1 MIKWFG
7 FMLIVGMTFAAAPT
21 FPSLTEFL
29 LPGSIILVLVLINGF
44 FVAAEFAIIGVRP
57 SRMEQMADEGNSR
70 ALSVQKILASP
81 RAQDQY
87 IATAQL
93 GITIASLGL
102 GYYGEPTVAHL
113 VEPFLAVLLGVEP
126 DAAIVHTISYVL
138 ILSVLTYLHVVVGEM
153 VPKSLALAAADRVVL
168 GIYPAMMLAETVLR
182 LPVRILNGIGR
193 GLLKLLRVPPA
204 EGHARLYLPEEI
216 EQIVNEST
224 ESGLL
229 NEGEQE
235 IISNILDFGER
246 VVSQVMTPRPKVQA
260 IPYSLSR
267 KELLNLIIQSP
278 HTRFPVYE
286 NDVDHIIGIL
296 HMKDLVRQQ
305 VQMKGTLDIRLI
317 LRAAPAVPQDM
328 LVEKLLARFKK
339 QRLHMAV
346 VLDEFGGMAGV
357 VTLEDL
363 VEEIVGEVRDEFDVE
378 KEPLIELEPGIL
390 EVTGSYLVDD
400 LQEYIFLGE
409 VDDLPDVDTVGGLI
423 ITWLARPPQIGDI
436 VTHQGIIK
444 FTVLDVS
451 GLAVARVKI
460 EFPTTETDEHPP
472 EQNPR
477 HH

>member
-7 FMLIVGMTFAAAPT
+7 LMAIVGLTFAAAPE
-21 FPSLTEFL
+21 FPAFSDFI
-29 LPGSIILVLVLINGF
+29 LPMIIILIFVLINGF

-57 SRMEQMADEGNSR
+57 SRVEQMADEGNSR
-70 ALSVQKILASP
+70 AKGVQTILDSP
-81 RAQDQY
+81 ALQDRY

-102 GYYGEPTVAHL
+102 GYYGEPAIAHL
-113 VEPFLAVLLGVEP
+113 IEPYLAVIMGVEP
-126 DAAIVHTISYVL
+126 SATILHTVSYIL
-138 ILSVLTYLHVVVGEM
+138 ILSLLTYLHVVVGEM

-168 GIYPAMMLAETVLR
+168 TIYPAMMVAETALK
-182 LPVRILNGIGR
+182 LPVRLLNNIGILI
-193 GLLKLLRVPPA
+193 LKLLRVPPA
-204 EGHARLYLPEEI
+204 TGHARLYLPEEI

-235 IISNILDFGER
+235 IISNIFDFGDR
-246 VVSQVMTPRPKVQA
+246 VVSQVMTPRPKVEA
-260 IPYSLSR
+260 IPYNISR
-267 KELLNLIIQSP
+267 KELIQRVIQGS

-286 NDVDHIIGIL
+286 NDLDHIIGIL

-317 LRAAPAVPQDM
+317 LRPAPAVPQDM
-328 LVEKLLARFKK
+328 LVEQLLARFKK

-378 KEPLIELEPGIL
+378 TEPVIELAPGVL
-390 EVTGSYLVDD
+390 EVTGAFLVED
-400 LQEYIFLGE
+400 LQEYVFLGE
-409 VDDLPDVDTVGGLI
+409 EDDLPDVDTVGGLI
-423 ITWLARPPQIGDI
+423 VTWLGRPPQVGDV
-436 VTHQGIIK
+436 VTHQNFIK

-451 GLAVARVKI
+451 GLAVARAKI
-460 EFPTTETDEHPP
+460 EFPTPERPATD
-472 EQNPR
+472 
-477 HH
+477 

>member
-1 MIKWFG
+1 MINWLGLFFLSG
-7 FMLIVGMTFAAAPT
+7 VLVAAAGE
-21 FPSLTEFL
+21 FPSFTEFL
-29 LPGSIILVLVLINGF
+29 LPGFIILIFVLINGF

-57 SRMEQMADEGNSR
+57 SRVEQMADEGNSR
-70 ALSVQKILASP
+70 ARGVQTILESP
-81 RAQDQY
+81 PLQDRY

-102 GYYGEPTVAHL
+102 GYYGEPAIAHL
-113 VEPFLAVLLGVEP
+113 IEPYLAVILGVEP
-126 DAAIVHTISYVL
+126 TAAVLHTVSYIL
-138 ILSVLTYLHVVVGEM
+138 ILSLLTYLHVVVGEM

-168 GIYPAMMLAETVLR
+168 SIYPAMMLAETILK
-182 LPVRILNGIGR
+182 LPVRLLNNIGNL
-193 GLLKLLRVPPA
+193 LLKALRIPPA
-204 EGHARLYLPEEI
+204 AGHARLYLPEEI

-235 IISNILDFGER
+235 IISNIFDFGDR
-246 VVSQVMTPRPKVQA
+246 VVSQVMTPRPKVEA
-260 IPYSLSR
+260 IPYNISR
-267 KELLNLIIQSP
+267 KELLQRVIQGT

-286 NDVDHIIGIL
+286 NDLDHIIGIL

-317 LRAAPAVPQDM
+317 LHPAPAVPQDM
-328 LVEKLLARFKK
+328 LVEQLLARFKK

-378 KEPLIELEPGIL
+378 KEPVIELAPGEL
-390 EVTGSYLVDD
+390 EVAGSFLVED

-409 VDDLPDVDTVGGLI
+409 EDDLPDVDTVGGLI
-423 ITWLARPPQIGDI
+423 ITWLGRPPRIGDV
-436 VTHQGIIK
+436 VTHQNLIK
-444 FTVLDVS
+444 FTVLDIS
-451 GLAVARVKI
+451 GLAVARAKI
-460 EFPTTETDEHPP
+460 EFPTP
-472 EQNPR
+472 EKPAGEERNS
-477 HH
+477 